1 MNKKQQNLADLR
13 FIYEKVNWY
22 LKQKPE
28 DLIQYFQ
35 DHKMDSLYSIPDK
48 RLGMIICGREAS
60 EKFYSI
66 AERYLSSQ
74 REGKNKTDLDEF
86 VKKLKE
92 EFSRRFLQEDE
103 EINENK
109 VDRMLS
115 TAYKSSSREFKQ
127 LTHYIPCAIFFS
139 RTIDSF
145 EIGPISFLHKTK
157 FESIYGD
164 EIDQLRAQI
173 KDEHREN
180 CAKAIANGFPE
191 DSIATEEQSQQLAE
205 RLVGG
210 LLSSFENWEWVAVVI
225 ISECNEKIS
234 YSKAIS
240 ITKIALNILKLL
252 FGSEFTDQIRT
263 EKDYGE
269 PSKSARLT
277 KIESG
282 KFEISLSSTAGGN
295 VIGDKWLEILSTEAS
310 YYFDLATKT
319 LKLSLEFNDPPA
331 LCARFIDALSWY
343 GDAVSEQ
350 SYAAK
355 IVKFVTS
362 IERITGT
369 GIEKDAEGNERG
381 VTDIVTNRSSIL
393 YSLATEES
401 LADSKLKVSTIYKC
415 RSDLVH
421 GSLSPFDESCV
432 SNAHKAGEISRMVLL
447 AGLDYFFSLGAGD
460 LLMNQKQL
468 KEEYKKLEVKYCSSD

>member
-1 MNKKQQNLADLR
+1 MNKRQQNLEDLR
-13 FIYEKVNWY
+13 LIYEKVDWF

-35 DHKMDSLYSIPDK
+35 KHRMDSLYSIPDK
-48 RLGMIICGREAS
+48 KLGMIICGREAS
-60 EKFYSI
+60 EKFYNI
-66 AERYLSSQ
+66 AERYLGSQ
-74 REGKNKTDLDEF
+74 KEGKNKTNLDEF

-115 TAYKSSSREFKQ
+115 TAYRSMSREFKQ
-127 LTHYIPCAIFFS
+127 LTHYIPCTIFFS

-145 EIGPISFLHKTK
+145 EIGSIRFLHKTK

-164 EIDQLRAQI
+164 EIDQLRIQI
-173 KDEHREN
+173 KDEHKEN

-205 RLVGG
+205 RLVDG
-210 LLSSFENWEWVAVVI
+210 LLSSFENWEWVAVVT
-225 ISECNEKIS
+225 ISECNEKTS

-240 ITKIALNILKLL
+240 VTKTALNILKLL

-263 EKDYGE
+263 ERDYGE
-269 PSKSARLT
+269 SSKSARLT
-277 KIESG
+277 RVESG
-282 KFEISLSSTAGGN
+282 KLEISLSSIAGGN
-295 VIGDKWLEILSTEAS
+295 VIGDKWLEILSAEAD
-310 YYFDLATKT
+310 YFDLATKT
-319 LKLSLEFNDPPA
+319 LKLSLEFNDLPP

-350 SYAAK
+350 FYAAK

-369 GIEKDAEGNERG
+369 GIEKNAEGNERG

-393 YSLATEES
+393 YSLVTDES

-432 SNAHKAGEISRMVLL
+432 SYAHKAGEISRMVLL
-447 AGLDYFFSLGAGD
+447 SGLSYFFSLGTGD

-468 KEEYKKLEVKYCSSD
+468 REEYKKLEAKY

>member
-1 MNKKQQNLADLR
+1 MTKKQQNLDDLR
-13 FIYEKVNWY
+13 FIYEKVDWY

-28 DLIQYFQ
+28 DLIRYFQ
-35 DHKMDSLYSIPDK
+35 EHRMDSLYSIPDK
-48 RLGMIICGREAS
+48 KLGMIICGREAS
-60 EKFYSI
+60 EKFYNI
-66 AERYLSSQ
+66 AERYLGSQ
-74 REGKNKTDLDEF
+74 TEGKNKTNLDEF

-92 EFSRRFLQEDE
+92 EFSRRFLQNSE
-103 EINENK
+103 EINDSKAEK
-109 VDRMLS
+109 MLS
-115 TAYKSSSREFKQ
+115 TAYKSMSREFKQ

-164 EIDQLRAQI
+164 EIDQLRIQI
-173 KDEHREN
+173 KDEHREH
-180 CAKAIANGFPE
+180 CAKAIADGFPA
-191 DSIATEEQSQQLAE
+191 DRIATEEQSQQLAE

-210 LLSSFENWEWVAVVI
+210 LLSSFENWEWIAVVT

-234 YSKAIS
+234 YTKAIS
-240 ITKIALNILKLL
+240 VTKTALNILKLL
-252 FGSEFTDQIRT
+252 FGSEFADQIRT

-269 PSKSARLT
+269 SSKSARLT
-277 KIESG
+277 RIESG
-282 KFEISLSSTAGGN
+282 KLEISLSSTAGGN
-295 VIGDKWLEILSTEAS
+295 VIGDKWLEILSTEAG

-319 LKLSLEFNDPPA
+319 LKLSLEFSDLPP

-393 YSLATEES
+393 YSLATDEP
-401 LADSKLKVSTIYKC
+401 LADSKLKVSTIYKW

-432 SNAHKAGEISRMVLL
+432 SYAHKTGEISRMVLL
-447 AGLDYFFSLGAGD
+447 AGLDYFFSLD
-460 LLMNQKQL
+460 ESLSKNPKQL
-468 KEEYKKLEVKYCSSD
+468 KEKYKELEAMYSTA

>member
-1 MNKKQQNLADLR
+1 MNKRQQNLEDLR
-13 FIYEKVNWY
+13 FIYEKVDWY

-28 DLIQYFQ
+28 EIMRYFQ
-35 DHKMDSLYSIPDK
+35 EHRMDLLYSIPDK
-48 RLGMIICGREAS
+48 RLGMITCGREAS
-60 EKFYSI
+60 EKFYDI
-66 AERYLSSQ
+66 AERYLNSQ
-74 REGKNKTDLDEF
+74 KEGKNKTNLDEF
-86 VKKLKE
+86 VVKLKE
-92 EFSRRFLQEDE
+92 EFSRRFLQEAE
-103 EINENK
+103 EINEKK

-115 TAYKSSSREFKQ
+115 TAYKSMSREFKQ
-127 LTHYIPCAIFFS
+127 LTHFIPCAIFFS

-164 EIDQLRAQI
+164 EINQLRTQI
-173 KDEHREN
+173 KDEDREH
-180 CAKAIANGFPE
+180 CSKVIADGFPE
-191 DSIATEEQSQQLAE
+191 DRIATEEQSQQ

-210 LLSSFENWEWVAVVI
+210 LLSSFENWEWVAVVT

-240 ITKIALNILKLL
+240 VTKTALNILKLL
-252 FGSEFTDQIRT
+252 FGNEFTDQIRT
-263 EKDYGE
+263 ERDYGE
-269 PSKSARLT
+269 SSKSARLT
-277 KIESG
+277 RIESG
-282 KFEISLSSTAGGN
+282 TLEISLSSTAGGN
-295 VIGDKWLEILSTEAS
+295 VIGDKWLEILSTEAD

-319 LKLSLEFNDPPA
+319 LKLSLEFNDLPP

-369 GIEKDAEGNERG
+369 GIEMDSKGNLERG
-381 VTDIVTNRSSIL
+381 VTEIVTNRSSIL

-401 LADSKLKVSTIYKC
+401 LADSLKKVSKIYDC
-415 RSDLVH
+415 RSELVH
-421 GSLSPFDESCV
+421 GSLSPFDASCV
-432 SNAHKAGEISRMVLL
+432 SYAHKAGEISRMVLL
-447 AGLDYFFSLGAGD
+447 VGLSYFFSLGTGE
-460 LLMNQKQL
+460 LIMNQKQL
-468 KEEYKKLEVKYCSSD
+468 RAEYKKLEAKYWSSD